1 MAKPK
6 SEIWAMVHDEALQR
20 FNTIESNLRDERMAS
35 LEDRRFYSIA
45 GAQWEG
51 SLYNDWGN
59 RPKIEVNK
67 VHRGVMR
74 IIGEYRN
81 NRISVEYI
89 PKDGSEA
96 DDLAETCNGLYR
108 ADEEDSCAEEAMDNA
123 FEEAVGGG
131 FGAWRLRTELE
142 DEFAEDEEAG
152 EYQRIR
158 FEPIHDADSTVFF
171 DLNAKR
177 QDKSDAM
184 YAFVLTAM
192 TPEAYKA
199 EWEDDP
205 SSWPKSVEMTEFD
218 WSTQGAVYVAE
229 YYVVEKRKD
238 KIYVY
243 ADVLGNEEEYTKEE
257 LEDDE
262 TAMMIAATGL
272 TLIREKTIKRRKVHK
287 WIMSGGGVLE
297 DAGYIA
303 GSHIPIVP
311 VYGKRWFVDNRE
323 RFMGAVRLAK
333 DTQRLKN
340 MQLSKLAEISAYSAA
355 RKPIMTPEQIAGHE
369 LAWGNDNVENY
380 RYLLLNP
387 VTDGQGNE
395 QPIGPVGYSEPPDI
409 PQPLAALLQI
419 TDQDMAELMG
429 MQDAAEEMVPN
440 ISGKA
445 IELIQTRSDQNNFIY
460 MSNMAKAVKRCGEIW
475 LSMARDVYVERG
487 RKMKTLAE
495 GGDTAGVVLN
505 TPTIDPETSTTVYA
519 NDLSRAKFDVAVT
532 VGPSSDS
539 KRAATVRSLM
549 GMLQFAQNDPEMG
562 TVLTSMAMMNMEG
575 EGLKDVRKF
584 FRTRLVKMGAVEPNE
599 EEMEAMQA
607 EISAAKPDANEELL
621 LAEAERSRSSALLNA
636 AKIQE
641 TAAKTAK
648 TMAEIDN
655 EGKSIA
661 IDVLKVIRE
670 PQARPEPA
678 SGM

>member
-1 MAKPK
+1 MARTK
-6 SEIWAMVHDEALQR
+6 SEVWASVHDEALKR
-20 FNTIESNLRDERMAS
+20 FNLIEGNLRDERMCA

-51 SLYNDWGN
+51 SLYRDWGN

-74 IIGEYRN
+74 IINEYRN

-89 PKDGSEA
+89 PKDGTEA
-96 DDLAETCNGLYR
+96 DELAETCNGLYR
-108 ADEEDSCAEEAMDNA
+108 ADEIDSHAEEAMDNA

-142 DEFAEDEEAG
+142 DEYAEDEEEE

-199 EWEDDP
+199 EWNDDP
-205 SSWPKSVEMTEFD
+205 ASWPKSVYMTEFD
-218 WSTQGAVYVAE
+218 WSTQDAVYVAE

-238 KIYVY
+238 KVFVY
-243 ADVLGNEEEYTKEE
+243 ADVLGNEEEYTKDD
-257 LEDDE
+257 LEDED
-262 TAMMIAATGL
+262 TALMIAATGL
-272 TLIREKTIKRRKVHK
+272 TLVREKTVKRRKVHK
-287 WIMSGGGVLE
+287 WILSGGGVLE
-297 DAGYIA
+297 DSGYIA

-369 LAWGNDNVENY
+369 IAWGNDNVENY

-395 QPIGPVGYSEPPDI
+395 QPMGPVGYSEPPDI

-440 ISGKA
+440 MSGKA

-475 LSMARDVYVERG
+475 LSMAKDVYVEPG

-495 GGDTAGVVLN
+495 SGETGGVVLN
-505 TPTIDPETSTTVYA
+505 TPTIDEETSATVYA
-519 NDLSRAKFDVAVT
+519 NDLSRARFDVAVT

-539 KRAATVRSLM
+539 KRAATVRSLV

-584 FRTRLVKMGAVEPNE
+584 FRNRLVQMGAVEPNE
-599 EEMEAMQA
+599 EEMQAMEAELQA
-607 EISAAKPDANEELL
+607 QEPDANAAFLM
-621 LAEAERSRSSALLNA
+621 AEAEKSQTQALLNIA
-636 AKIQE
+636 RVAE
-641 TAAKTAK
+641 TEAKTAK
-648 TMAEIDN
+648 TLADIDSQSQTDAL
-655 EGKSIA
+655 SILQA
-661 IDVLKVIRE
+661 IRE
-670 PQARPEPA
+670 PAPA
-678 SGM
+678 PR

>member
-1 MAKPK
+1 MATTKA
-6 SEIWAMVHDEALQR
+6 EVWAGVHKEALRR
-20 FNTIESNLRDERMAS
+20 FSLIEGNLRDERMAS

-51 SLYNDWGN
+51 SLYRDWGN

-74 IIGEYRN
+74 IINEYRN

-89 PKDGSEA
+89 PKDGTEA
-96 DDLAETCNGLYR
+96 DELAETCNGLYR
-108 ADEEDSCAEEAMDNA
+108 ADEIDSHAEEAMDNA

-142 DEFAEDEEAG
+142 DEFAEEEDAE

-199 EWEDDP
+199 EWNDDP
-205 SSWPKSVEMTEFD
+205 ASWPKSVYMTEFD
-218 WSTQGAVYVAE
+218 WSTQDVVYVAE

-238 KIYVY
+238 KVFVY
-243 ADVLGNEEEYTKEE
+243 SDVLGNEEEYTRED
-257 LEDDE
+257 LEDED
-262 TAMMIAATGL
+262 TALMIAATGL
-272 TLIREKTIKRRKVHK
+272 TLAREKTIKRRKVHK
-287 WIMSGGGVLE
+287 WILSGGGVLE
-297 DAGYIA
+297 DSGYIA

-369 LAWGNDNVENY
+369 IAWGNDNVENY

-395 QPIGPVGYSEPPDI
+395 QPMGPVGYSEPPDI

-429 MQDAAEEMVPN
+429 MQDAAEEINPN
-440 ISGKA
+440 VSGKA

-475 LSMARDVYVERG
+475 LSMARDVYVEPG

-495 GGDTAGVVLN
+495 SGETGGVVLN
-505 TPTIDPETSTTVYA
+505 TPTIDEETSATVYA

-539 KRAATVRSLM
+539 KRAATVRSLV

-575 EGLKDVRKF
+575 EGLKDVRNF
-584 FRTRLVKMGAVEPNE
+584 FRKRLVRMGAVEPTE
-599 EEMEAMQA
+599 EEMQAMEAELANQ
-607 EISAAKPDANEELL
+607 EPDANAELL
-621 LAEAERSRSSALLNA
+621 LAEAEKSKTQALLNVA
-636 AKIQE
+636 RVSE
-641 TAAKTAK
+641 TEAKTAK
-648 TMAEIDN
+648 TLADIDSQ
-655 EGKSIA
+655 GKSDALNILQA
-661 IDVLKVIRE
+661 IRE
-670 PQARPEPA
+670 PAPA
-678 SGM
+678 PR

>member
-1 MAKPK
+1 MAKTK
-6 SEIWAMVHDEALQR
+6 DEIWSGVHDEALKR
-20 FNTIESNLRDERMAS
+20 FSQIEGNLRDERMCS

-51 SLYNDWGN
+51 RMFEQWGN
-59 RPKIEVNK
+59 KPKIEVNK

-74 IIGEYRN
+74 IINEYRN

-89 PKDGSEA
+89 PKDGTEA
-96 DDLAETCNGLYR
+96 DELAETCNGLYR
-108 ADEEDSCAEEAMDNA
+108 ADEIDSHAEEAMDNA

-131 FGAWRLRTELE
+131 FGAWSLRTELE
-142 DEFAEDEEAG
+142 DEYAEDEE
-152 EYQRIR
+152 EEDYQRIR
-158 FEPIHDADSTVFF
+158 FEPIFDADSTVFF

-184 YAFVLTAM
+184 FAFVLTAM

-199 EWEDDP
+199 EWNDDP
-205 SSWPKSVEMTEFD
+205 ASWPKSVYMTQFD
-218 WSTQGAVYVAE
+218 WSTQDAVYVAE
-229 YYVVEKRKD
+229 YYVVEKRKER
-238 KIYVY
+238 IFVY
-243 ADVLGNEEEYTKEE
+243 ADVLGNEEEYTRDD
-257 LEDDE
+257 LEDEE
-262 TAMMIAATGL
+262 TALMIAATGM
-272 TLIREKTIKRRKVHK
+272 TLVREKTRKLRKIHK
-287 WIMSGGGVLE
+287 WILSGGGVLE
-297 DAGYIA
+297 DSGYIA

-333 DTQRLKN
+333 DSQRLKN

-369 LAWGNDNVENY
+369 NVWGNDNVENY

-395 QPIGPVGYSEPPDI
+395 QPMGPIGYSEPPDI

-419 TDQDMAELMG
+419 TEQDVADLMG
-429 MQDAAEEMVPN
+429 MQDAAEEMTPN

-445 IELIQTRSDQNNFIY
+445 IELIQTRVDQNNFIY
-460 MSNMAKAVKRCGEIW
+460 MSNMSKAVKRGGEIW

-487 RKMKTLAE
+487 RKMKTVAE
-495 GGDTAGVVLN
+495 SGDIAGITLN
-505 TPTIDPETSTTVYA
+505 TPTIDEETSATVYA
-519 NDLSRAKFDVAVT
+519 NDLERAKFDVAVT
-532 VGPSSDS
+532 VGPSSES
-539 KRAATVRSLM
+539 KRAGTVRSLV
-549 GMLQFAQNDPEMG
+549 GMLQFAQNDPEMS

-599 EEMEAMQA
+599 EEMQAMEAELQA
-607 EISAAKPDANEELL
+607 QEPDANAALL
-621 LAEAERSRSSALLNA
+621 MAEAEKSQTQALLNVA
-636 AKIQE
+636 RVAE
-641 TAAKTAK
+641 TEAKTAK
-648 TMAEIDN
+648 TMADIDSQ
-655 EGKSIA
+655 GKSDA
-661 IDVLKVIRE
+661 LNVLKELRE
-670 PQARPEPA
+670 PAPLR
-678 SGM
+678 

>member
-1 MAKPK
+1 MAKTK
-6 SEIWAMVHDEALQR
+6 NEIWSGVHDEALRR
-20 FNTIESNLRDERMAS
+20 FSLIEGNLRDERMCS

-51 SLYNDWGN
+51 SMFRDWGN
-59 RPKIEVNK
+59 KPRIEVNK

-74 IIGEYRN
+74 IINEYRN

-89 PKDGSEA
+89 PKDGTEA
-96 DDLAETCNGLYR
+96 DELAETCNGLYR
-108 ADEEDSCAEEAMDNA
+108 ADEIDSHAEEAMDNA

-142 DEFAEDEEAG
+142 DEYAEDEE
-152 EYQRIR
+152 EEDYQRIR
-158 FEPIHDADSTVFF
+158 FEPIFDADSTVFF

-184 YAFVLTAM
+184 FAFVLTAM
-192 TPEAYKA
+192 TPEAYEA
-199 EWEDDP
+199 EWNDDP
-205 SSWPKSVEMTEFD
+205 ATWPKSVYMTQFD
-218 WSTQGAVYVAE
+218 WSTQDAVYVAE
-229 YYVVEKRKD
+229 YYVVEKRKE
-238 KIYVY
+238 KIFIY
-243 ADVLGNEEEYTKEE
+243 ADVLGNEEEYTRDD
-257 LEDDE
+257 LEDEE
-262 TAMMIAATGL
+262 TALMIAATGM
-272 TLIREKTIKRRKVHK
+272 TLVREKTRKLRKIHK
-287 WIMSGGGVLE
+287 WILSGGGVLE
-297 DAGYIA
+297 DSGYIA

-333 DTQRLKN
+333 DSQRLKN

-369 LAWGNDNVENY
+369 NVWGNDNVENY

-395 QPIGPVGYSEPPDI
+395 QPMGPIGYSEPPDI

-419 TDQDMAELMG
+419 TEQDVADLMG
-429 MQDAAEEMVPN
+429 MQDAAEQMTPN
-440 ISGKA
+440 ISGVA
-445 IELIQTRSDQNNFIY
+445 IELIQTRVDQNNFIY

-487 RKMKTLAE
+487 RKMKTVAE
-495 GGDTAGVVLN
+495 SGDIAGITLN
-505 TPTIDPETSTTVYA
+505 TPTIDEETSATVYA
-519 NDLSRAKFDVAVT
+519 NDLERAKFDVAVT
-532 VGPSSDS
+532 VGPSSES
-539 KRAATVRSLM
+539 KRAGTVRSLV
-549 GMLQFAQNDPEMG
+549 GMLQFAQNDPEMS

-599 EEMEAMQA
+599 EEMQAMEAELQA
-607 EISAAKPDANEELL
+607 QEPDANAALL
-621 LAEAERSRSSALLNA
+621 MAEAEKSQTQALLNIA
-636 AKIQE
+636 RVAE
-641 TAAKTAK
+641 TEAKTAK
-648 TMAEIDN
+648 TMADIDSQ
-655 EGKSIA
+655 GKSDA
-661 IDVLKVIRE
+661 LNVLKELRE
-670 PQARPEPA
+670 PAPLR
-678 SGM
+678 